1 MQLKT
6 LHTVALLAAT
16 LTSGLMA
23 GLFAAF
29 SYAVM
34 PGLGGSSDRTFVEAM
49 QKINASILN
58 GWFMFCFLGGI
69 AFTALA
75 LALSLRSGA
84 DRAALPWIIAGLVFY
99 LAMFVITSGVNVP
112 LNDQLAKAGDPAR
125 IADLAAARRDF
136 EARWVTWNTVRA
148 VANIAAFAV
157 LVWALVL
164 HGRATASSTASST
177 ASAEPGAAASVT
189 TSAPVSA
196 SVPAAAAAAAA
207 VDVSGPGVVSY
218 GSGAVSYRP
227 GPVSYAGETV
237 AHRSGTVAY
246 GTGTG
251 GASAP
256 S

>member
-1 MQLKT
+1 MPLKT

-16 LTSGLMA
+16 LTTGLMA

-34 PGLGGSSDRTFVEAM
+34 PGLGGSSDRTFVEGM

-84 DRAALPWIIAGLVFY
+84 DRAALPWIITGLVLY

-157 LVWALVL
+157 LAWALVL
-164 HGRATASSTASST
+164 HGRATTSSA
-177 ASAEPGAAASVT
+177 AAEPGAG
-189 TSAPVSA
+189 A
-196 SVPAAAAAAAA
+196 SVPATAPASVSVTGATAANT
-207 VDVSGPGVVSY
+207 SGPGADSY
-218 GSGAVSYRP
+218 GTG
-227 GPVSYAGETV
+227 TV
-237 AHRSGTVAY
+237 AYGPGSDSYGRGTGAYGSGTVAY

-251 GASAP
+251 RASAP

>member
-16 LTSGLMA
+16 LTTGLMA

-29 SYAVM
+29 GYAVM
-34 PGLGGSSDRTFVEAM
+34 PGLAGSSDRTFVEAM

-84 DRAALPWIIAGLVFY
+84 DRAALPWIIAGLVLY
-99 LAMFVITSGVNVP
+99 LAMLVITSGVNVP

-157 LVWALVL
+157 LAWALIL
-164 HGRATASSTASST
+164 HGRATASPA
-177 ASAEPGAAASVT
+177 ASAEPGAGASVT
-189 TSAPVSA
+189 TSASA
-196 SVPAAAAAAAA
+196 PAAASVSATAVAAANT
-207 VDVSGPGVVSY
+207 SGPGAGSYGTGTVAYGPGADSYGQGTGSY
-218 GSGAVSYRP
+218 GSG
-227 GPVSYAGETV
+227 
-237 AHRSGTVAY
+237 SGSVAY

-251 GASAP
+251 RVSAP

>member
-16 LTSGLMA
+16 LTTGLMA

-29 SYAVM
+29 GYAVM

-84 DRAALPWIIAGLVFY
+84 DRAALPWIIAGLVLY

-157 LVWALVL
+157 LAWALVL
-164 HGRATASSTASST
+164 HGRATASPA
-177 ASAEPGAAASVT
+177 AAAEPGAGASVT
-189 TSAPVSA
+189 TSAPAATAASVSA
-196 SVPAAAAAAAA
+196 TAVAAANT
-207 VDVSGPGVVSY
+207 SGPGAGSY
-218 GSGAVSYRP
+218 GP
-227 GPVSYAGETV
+227 
-237 AHRSGTVAY
+237 GTVAY
-246 GTGTG
+246 GPGADSYGRGADSYGPGSVAYASGTG
-251 GASAP
+251 RASAP